1 MAIIKRS
8 QTYTQAAITSTVYS
22 DLTTSLEV
30 HPEKLDLYLEVN
42 EEAVKRSIKN
52 ILLTDRGQRLFDPI
66 FGSSIRSLLFE
77 NISPQT
83 ESALKSAIESA
94 IENFEPRASLI
105 DVIVQPMPDEN
116 AYAVTVAFGI
126 INSPE
131 PIVLELLL
139 NRIR

>member
-1 MAIIKRS
+1 MALIKRS

-22 DLTTSLEV
+22 DLTTNLGV
-30 HPEKLDLYLEVN
+30 HPQKLDLYLEVN
-42 EEAVKRSIKN
+42 EEAVKRSITN
-52 ILLTDRGQRLFDPI
+52 ILLTDRGERLFNPV
-66 FGSSIRSLLFE
+66 FGSSIRGLLFE

-83 ESALKSAIESA
+83 EAALKSAVENA

-105 DVIVQPMPDEN
+105 DVFVQPMPDEN